1 MKTSLTLSALAAELE
16 RQQAAKVDYVAD
28 TRRIHFTTAAPPVG
42 AALVDGGG
50 AGGISTLDLVGD
62 GATEAT
68 NDLRVLP
75 FAHRQIADH
84 VGIPWKYYER
94 LRHDGGGL
102 VTLLDENVNRLF
114 HREPK
119 RRMIR
124 TLDGQARAFLSDGY
138 RRLDNFDLAET
149 IIPVLGEIEDVRFE
163 SCALTDSRMYI
174 KALTPRVR
182 GEVKVGEEVCA
193 GVFISNSEVGAGSL
207 RVEPFVYTLACTNGM
222 VVSKGLGA
230 AALRRVHVGR
240 RVQADDGFRVFR
252 DETLAADDR
261 AFFMAAADV
270 VRAAVDEVRFRDLLD
285 AMRQA
290 AESGP
295 VRDAVGAVEQ
305 LAKVERLS
313 DGEKH
318 GVLTHLAAGGD
329 LSRWGVLSAVTRQA
343 EDVESYD
350 RATELEELG
359 GKILAY
365 ADREWRTIAGAT
377 S

>member
-1 MKTSLTLSALAAELE
+1 MKQSLTLSELAAELE
-16 RQQAAKVDYVAD
+16 RQQATKVDYVAD
-28 TRRIHFTTAAPPVG
+28 TRRIHFTTVQTADDSPAREQY
-42 AALVDGGG
+42 
-50 AGGISTLDLVGD
+50 GIARSAIDLVGD

-68 NDLRVLP
+68 SDLVVLP
-75 FAHRQIADH
+75 YAHRQIADH
-84 VGIPWKYYER
+84 TGVPWRYYER
-94 LRHDGGGL
+94 LRADRGL
-102 VTLLDENVNRLF
+102 ASLLDENVNRLF
-114 HREPK
+114 HHDPK
-119 RRMIR
+119 RRMVR
-124 TLDGQARAFLSDGY
+124 TLDGKARAFLSDGY
-138 RRLDNFDLAET
+138 RRLDNFDLAEAV
-149 IIPVLGEIEDVRFE
+149 IPVLGDIPDVRFE
-163 SCALTDSRMYI
+163 SAAITDARMYI

-193 GVFISNSEVGAGSL
+193 GVFVSNSEVGAGSL

-240 RVQADDGFRVFR
+240 RVEADEGFRVFR

-261 AFFMAAADV
+261 AFFLAVADV

-290 AESGP
+290 AQSEP
-295 VRDAVGAVEQ
+295 VRDAPAAVET
-305 LAKVERLS
+305 LARVERLS
-313 DGEKH
+313 DGEAA

-343 EDVESYD
+343 EDVDSYD

-359 GKILAY
+359 GKLLAY
-365 ADREWRTIAGAT
+365 TPREWRALAGAT